1 MKKMKKILS
10 VVLTLAMVLGMS
22 VTTFA
27 EQNNII
33 GDNDDKG
40 TITIQGFETVE
51 GKDTDGNT
59 VWNLPTNLKI
69 EAYQIIKAVYA
80 NNQTFD
86 DNDEG
91 QDDGSFSGYKV
102 VYDKTTLGVNDDD
115 LVIDIDDTTT
125 PAEGSNDLPE
135 VKINEDQLATIW
147 KYIAK
152 NNKDKQPTDD
162 AYIQPAKTVN
172 VTATNATGYEAT
184 NSTSKQTFSVAMS
197 DLPVGSYLL
206 VITGEGKIYNPIVG
220 SIYYDVITNSTNEGT
235 DNELEGGN
243 FNINVTTP
251 WVKVTGNPTVDKNI
265 VVETTTGEAP
275 NQQTTIS
282 NSNHGSTD
290 VGKDIKYQV
299 VINPIPDYSGAHPV
313 LNIVDTLSKGLQ
325 FKSGTV
331 SVKIYNST
339 DSLTDANVKPVATLS
354 EKTSDGSAN
363 KDFIVSTKSE
373 NGNTKL
379 TVDFVVSGKYTLGGD
394 QNAYVGKKAV
404 ITYLATLTDDA
415 LINQGGNKNDVTL
428 NYTRNSSVNGEDP
441 KGTDTDKTYSYTF
454 DIDGGAIGTHPGS
467 ETGGMLTKTDGTT
480 DPETGESTKTPLAGA
495 VFTLYTKDPDAIMND
510 AAITDKAAAL
520 NAAKYTNSTI
530 VSGTNVTFNG
540 EVTSTNEGRLPIRGL
555 AAGTTDEP
563 AVYYLKETKAP
574 VGYSLNAHTFV
585 IKISATYYTETE
597 QRPTGVEA
605 GQLKSWEITIDGET
619 TNTFTVNHTENKVDI
634 NTNDEIKN
642 VEIKNTKLASL
653 PSTGGIGTTI
663 FTLGGCAIMILAA
676 ALYFISRRKSAK

>member
-51 GKDTDGNT
+51 GKDTNGNT

-172 VTATNATGYEAT
+172 VTSTNATGYEAT

-299 VINPIPDYSGAHPV
+299 VINPIPDYSGDYPV
-313 LNIVDTLSKGLQ
+313 LSIEDTLSKGLNV
-325 FKSGTV
+325 KTN
-331 SVKIYNST
+331 SVQVNIYEATADLTNTTTMSVG
-339 DSLTDANVKPVATLS
+339 SLTADKF
-354 EKTSDGSAN
+354 D
-363 KDFIVSTKSE
+363 VSTKKVA
-373 NGNTKL
+373 NGATKL
-379 TVDFVVSGKYTLGGD
+379 IVDFAKDFNYTLSGT
-394 QNAYVGKKAV
+394 NNEYVGKKAV

-428 NYTRNSSVNGEDP
+428 NYTRNSSVNGDDP

-574 VGYSLNAHTFV
+574 AGYSLNAHTFV
-585 IKISATYYTETE
+585 IAISATYYTETE

-634 NTNDEIKN
+634 NTDDEIKN